1 MVAQTART
9 LQEQGADVTL
19 TQYRTLVVLASRGP
33 QRAADLAADLG
44 VQPSTVSRLID
55 RLVQRGLV
63 VRRQDATDR
72 RVVWMTLTG
81 QGKDLVGTTMRQ
93 RRQRL
98 SELLA
103 TATATVGSAPGVVN
117 LLNAI
122 AQAAGEQPDEQW
134 WRSWESSTGPH
145 LGHTAGRDAVAVA
158 TSARTTGGEV
168 R

>member
-44 VQPSTVSRLID
+44 VQPSTVSRLVD

-63 VRRQDATDR
+63 VRRQDTADR

-98 SELLA
+98 GELLA
-103 TATATVGSAPGVVN
+103 TATSTVGSAAGVVN

-122 AQAAGEQPDEQW
+122 AQAAGEQLDAQW

-145 LGHTAGRDAVAVA
+145 LPDAAGQGAVPVA
-158 TSARTTGGEV
+158 PIGPRTGGGM
-168 R
+168 